1 MTEKVLYTGKTHTTG
16 GKDGYTRSSDG
27 GIEIKLPEPHPTAEK
42 LFAAAWSAC
51 YIGAIELAA
60 ARKKIKLPTHPA
72 VDAEI
77 DLVLAGDAFF
87 LRARLS
93 VSVPG
98 IDPDTVRE
106 LAETAHGICPYS
118 KATHGNI
125 DVQTTVV

>member
-1 MTEKVLYTGKTHTTG
+1 MSEKVLYTGKTHTTG
-16 GKDGYTRSSDG
+16 GKEGYTRSSDG
-27 GIEIKLPEPHPTAEK
+27 AIDIKLPDPHPTAEK
-42 LFAAAWSAC
+42 LFASAWSAC

-60 ARKKIKLPTHPA
+60 MRKKIKLPNHPA

-93 VSVPG
+93 VSIAGV
-98 IDPDTVRE
+98 DRDVVQD

-118 KATHGNI
+118 KAVHGNI
-125 DVQTTVV
+125 NIVTTVV